1 MCNASCFLTPV
12 LQGKH
17 KQMKECLH
25 PALPGTHG
33 LVSLPTGLFQS
44 RFPSALIQ
52 TVVHKHRQL
61 HATFRSQRQGSRFSG
76 EGQGVIRGEQQ
87 KVPTAALWL
96 CLGGSSPA
104 LWLPGP
110 GVRQWAGPRLQRTA
124 REQLRFGTTGC
135 LSPLTAYS
143 SSLALGNKLARGG
156 RVSHMAKGDMW
167 TDSSLCPLLHH

>member
-87 KVPTAALWL
+87 KVPTATLWL
-96 CLGGSSPA
+96 CLGG
-104 LWLPGP
+104 LFPGP
-110 GVRQWAGPRLQRTA
+110 LAAWARREAVGRTTLTKNSPGTAAVWDHWTPLPTHSLFIFPRAGKQAGQR
-124 REQLRFGTTGC
+124 GTG
-135 LSPLTAYS
+135 
-143 SSLALGNKLARGG
+143 
-156 RVSHMAKGDMW
+156 
-167 TDSSLCPLLHH
+167 